1 MKISNREKIMIYIL
15 GISLI
20 GVGYYN
26 FIYSFQAVKVEEK
39 IKVESEI
46 KEKYTLAVDT
56 IKSIEDRKSHE
67 RVLKA
72 KIEEE
77 SEPFYPT
84 ISEEK
89 IIIELD
95 KLLKDSG
102 LKGGISFKPVV
113 SDSVENSKKEQSVL
127 NESSLQGIV
136 EKYNDIVN
144 GTETAN
150 NTNNGT
156 NTQNPANEKGNNVN
170 SSNANSSKVN
180 DGKEQ
185 KNKVQ
190 YVMFQVKFEG
200 TYEAFDK
207 FLGEIADNDKKIV
220 VNSIKISQDTLNSL
234 RGTIDL
240 EIYSIPKLTDELENY
255 LKWNF
260 NNPYGKNV
268 PFVKGVAGGVT
279 NVNRDTSDFIATAKS
294 IDSELPTIMLGKTND
309 SLKTT
314 YVYADSN
321 KEENVEI
328 ILTQVGNKY
337 YYKYKTSKVAFPANY
352 DGLGAEFVTMSK
364 NIEIN
369 ILSEPKANSDD
380 KSNIKLKLVNKTD
393 KLAEVNVNNDDAAN
407 PRVKIEGDGTNISVN
422 QK

>member
-1 MKISNREKIMIYIL
+1 MKINNREKIMLYIL
-15 GISLI
+15 GIVLI
-20 GVGYYN
+20 GLGYYN
-26 FIYSFQAVKVEEK
+26 FIYSVQADKIEEK
-39 IKVESEI
+39 LKAESEI
-46 KEKYTLAVDT
+46 KEKYTLAIDT
-56 IKSIEDRKSHE
+56 INSIEDRKSHE

-72 KIEEE
+72 KIEQE

-95 KLLKDSG
+95 KLLNDSG
-102 LKGGISFKPVV
+102 LKAGISLKPVV
-113 SDSVENSKKEQSVL
+113 SDIVENSKKEQNIL

-136 EKYNDIVN
+136 DKYNNIVN
-144 GTETAN
+144 GTEISN

-156 NTQNPANEKGNNVN
+156 NTQNSSNEKGNNVN
-170 SSNANSSKVN
+170 NSNTNSSKVN

-190 YVMFQVKFEG
+190 YIMIQIKFEG
-200 TYEAFDK
+200 TYEALDK
-207 FLGEIADNDKKIV
+207 FLGEIGANNKKIV
-220 VNSIKISQDTLNSL
+220 VNSIKASQDTLNFL

-240 EIYSIPKLTDELENY
+240 EIYSIPKLTDELKDY

-268 PFVKGVAGGVT
+268 PFAKGVAGEVT
-279 NVNRDTSDFIATAKS
+279 NVNLDTSDFIAAVKS

-321 KEENVEI
+321 KEENVEM

-352 DGLGAEFVTMSK
+352 DGLGTEFVTISK

-369 ILSEPKANSDD
+369 ILSEPKVNSDD

-393 KLAEVNVNNDDAAN
+393 KLAEVNVSNDDAGN